1 MAVAGLAAVG
11 VAVGAPGAA
20 VGASSPGTVDP
31 VAASVISP
39 NPPGS
44 VDGRDAQGRIVGHA
58 DALADVLVTP
68 VGGDE
73 IRQRLASVQHRNDE
87 ATAAVSSHTA
97 AIERSTGELLVAQ
110 ADLRSASDQLATVSG
125 RRDVVAEDLRAI
137 TISRFVD
144 NTDDL
149 DGLDV
154 GASLDRVVEHRRVT
168 TISADVAAT
177 LRTRMAD
184 LDRRVAR
191 YQRTVDDS
199 VAHVRA
205 LTNSIRGDTSARSGA
220 RAVVAATAPEVARLR
235 AALVPGAVDA
245 DVAGTDMG
253 LVALDAYWRATASVA
268 SSDPACHLTWWDL
281 AEIGHT
287 ESHHGTFGGGRPGP
301 DGTVSVKTIG
311 IPLDGTHGTMVI
323 TDTDGGR
330 LDDDPVFDRAV
341 GPMQF
346 IPGTWGRWG
355 VDGNGDGV
363 ADPQNIYDAALATAH
378 YLCSTG
384 DLGSDAGLEA
394 AYYAYSHDHGYAS
407 RGVATARGYEAKAIA
422 VADPTGPVVGSP

>member
-110 ADLRSASDQLATVSG
+110 ADLRSASDQLAPVSG

-191 YQRTVDDS
+191 RKSHDQR
-199 VAHVRA
+199 
-205 LTNSIRGDTSARSGA
+205 LI
-220 RAVVAATAPEVARLR
+220 
-235 AALVPGAVDA
+235 
-245 DVAGTDMG
+245 
-253 LVALDAYWRATASVA
+253 
-268 SSDPACHLTWWDL
+268 
-281 AEIGHT
+281 
-287 ESHHGTFGGGRPGP
+287 
-301 DGTVSVKTIG
+301 
-311 IPLDGTHGTMVI
+311 
-323 TDTDGGR
+323 
-330 LDDDPVFDRAV
+330 
-341 GPMQF
+341 
-346 IPGTWGRWG
+346 
-355 VDGNGDGV
+355 GDGV
-363 ADPQNIYDAALATAH
+363 RDVRLQ
-378 YLCSTG
+378 
-384 DLGSDAGLEA
+384 GLEA
-394 AYYAYSHDHGYAS
+394 LAAE
-407 RGVATARGYEAKAIA
+407 ARQLHAGLFA
-422 VADPTGPVVGSP
+422 